1 MSAIR
6 NSNLIY
12 SIGEKIQGMGMVTE
26 TVVTPN
32 GELVLYSQSK
42 DADFFLDIQVNDEQ
56 GELLISGGVE
66 HDDEYLQSFDIDAE
80 LFEASQFVTG
90 LIRGLVHN
98 E

>member
-6 NSNLIY
+6 NSSLLY
-12 SIGEKIQGMGMVTE
+12 SIGERIQGMGMVTE
-26 TVVTPN
+26 MVVMPN
-32 GELVLYSQSK
+32 GEVVLFSQSK
-42 DADFFLDIQVNDEQ
+42 DAEFFLDIEVNDEQ
-56 GELLISGGVE
+56 GELLISSGVE
-66 HDDEYLQSFDIDAE
+66 HDDDYLHIFDIDTE